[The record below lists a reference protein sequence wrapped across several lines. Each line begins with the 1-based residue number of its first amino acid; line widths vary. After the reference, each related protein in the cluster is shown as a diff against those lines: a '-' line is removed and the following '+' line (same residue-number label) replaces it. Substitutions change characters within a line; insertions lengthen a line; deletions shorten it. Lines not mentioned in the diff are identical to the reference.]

1 MQDME
6 LLDYIFKKISK
17 YMDSNC
23 ADIAE
28 KKEIHARGKAHYS
41 ITVLKWRKS
50 ISQIH
55 FFHKIEKSTV
65 VLNH

>member
-1 MQDME
+1 
-6 LLDYIFKKISK
+6 
-17 YMDSNC
+17 MDSIC

-28 KKEIHARGKAHYS
+28 KKEIHAKAHYS

-55 FFHKIEKSTV
+55 FFHKIEKKYCCAEPLETDYCIDRV
-65 VLNH
+65 T

>member
-1 MQDME
+1 
-6 LLDYIFKKISK
+6 
-17 YMDSNC
+17 MDSNC

-28 KKEIHARGKAHYS
+28 KKEIHTRGKPHYS